1 MLTSSSQQEPYWWHY
16 TQRNCY
22 SITYPWTEQQR
33 AKRLMTKIYAALYF
47 FTRGGAWIIQGR
59 VFSIW
64 TVTTFKKAICPL
76 RLKQCNLFWRQLWA
90 HFRRKCWPPGNS
102 PPGWASCCSSRWQ
115 TAPHC
120 FKWGSESK
128 RETHLYHAPPLP
140 SMYGWWGRIWGG

>member
-16 TQRNCY
+16 TQCNCY

-47 FTRGGAWIIQGR
+47 FTREAWIIQDR

-76 RLKQCNLFWRQLWA
+76 RLKQYNLFWRQLWA
-90 HFRRKCWPPGNS
+90 HFTRKCWLSGSS
-102 PPGWASCCSSRWQ
+102 PQDGRAV
-115 TAPHC
+115 APHGDSRHPTVSNDGQ
-120 FKWGSESK
+120 KARGRYIYTMPRPTINVWMM
-128 RETHLYHAPPLP
+128 RMHLR
-140 SMYGWWGRIWGG
+140 G